1 MRLFKKKTKSKPRYI
16 KYLSNVI
23 QRDSMGYPL
32 RLCMLSDNTHI
43 WIDTYDEYVD
53 DSDVELVWK
62 ECDIPFGDVVFPIR
76 QGVMDYE
83 YKKGRFL

>member
-1 MRLFKKKTKSKPRYI
+1 MRKKRYI

-32 RLCMLSDNTHI
+32 RLCMLSDNTHK

-53 DSDVELVWK
+53 EDDVELMWY
-62 ECDIPFGDVVFPIR
+62 ECNIPFGNVVFPIR
-76 QGVMDYE
+76 QGVMKSE
-83 YKKGRFL
+83 SRR

>member
-1 MRLFKKKTKSKPRYI
+1 MKLFKRKNKIKPRYI

-32 RLCMLSDNTHI
+32 RLCRLSDGTHK

-53 DSDVELVWK
+53 DRDTELVWK

-76 QGVMDYE
+76 QGMKNND
-83 YKKGRFL
+83 